1 MANETE
7 YNQPQRTSI
16 ELGGTQQ
23 FEDLIQSQGGNQF
36 EEKDWRA
43 RIRPKKGGEKW
54 AYGLVDPDDPTKEVT
69 DSVLK
74 PLQERGGIVFPYT
87 PDIFLQSTTEWNESS
102 QHGSNYPF
110 YTYINSRP
118 TTLPITGT
126 FTANTVE
133 EGQYMLAVF
142 HFLRSVTKA
151 FYGDSA
157 VKSGYYGTPPP
168 VMLFEYLGEFGF
180 NKVPVILRNYN
191 FQLPP
196 DVDYVPV
203 KYKGTTTMM
212 PTETSV
218 MIELAPQYTY
228 KKTRKKFN
236 LQRFTSGKGLSD
248 GFI

>member
-7 YNQPQRTSI
+7 FNQGLQIGGGDEFTQFVQASD
-16 ELGGTQQ
+16 GTQ
-23 FEDLIQSQGGNQF
+23 FDK
-36 EEKDWRA
+36 KDWRA

-54 AYGLVDPDDPTKEVT
+54 AYGLVDPDDPTKEIT

-74 PLQERGGIVFPYT
+74 PLQERGGIVYPYT
-87 PDIFLQSTTEWNESS
+87 PDIFLQASVDYNESM

-118 TTLPITGT
+118 TTLPITGV

-133 EGQYMLAVF
+133 EGQYMLAIF

-168 VMLFEYLGEFGF
+168 VLLFEYLGEFGF
-180 NKVPVILRNYN
+180 NKVPVIIRNYN

-228 KKTRKKFN
+228 RKTRKKFN
-236 LQRFTSGKGLSD
+236 LQAFTSGKQLKD

>member
-1 MANETE
+1 MAQDTDYTQPGRTPLEIGGGEQFSQLVQSTDGTE
-7 YNQPQRTSI
+7 FPQR
-16 ELGGTQQ
+16 
-23 FEDLIQSQGGNQF
+23 
-36 EEKDWRA
+36 DWRA
-43 RIRPKKGGEKW
+43 RIRPKKGGEKF
-54 AYGLVDPDDPTKEVT
+54 AYGLVDPDDPTKEIT

-74 PLQERGGIVFPYT
+74 PLQDRGGIVYPYT
-87 PDIFLQSTTEWNESS
+87 PDIFLQASVDYNEAM

-118 TTLPITGT
+118 TTLPITGV
-126 FTANTVE
+126 FTANTIE

-151 FYGDSA
+151 YYGDSA
-157 VKSGYYGTPPP
+157 VKDGFYGTPPP
-168 VMLFEYLGEFGF
+168 VLLFEYLGEFGF
-180 NKVPVILRNYN
+180 NKVPVIIRNYN

-228 KKTRKKFN
+228 RKTRKKFN
-236 LQRFTSGKGLSD
+236 LQAFTSGRQLKD

>member
-7 YNQPQRTSI
+7 FNQGFQIGGGDEFTSFI
-16 ELGGTQQ
+16 QAIDGTQ
-23 FEDLIQSQGGNQF
+23 FDK
-36 EEKDWRA
+36 KDWRA

-54 AYGLVDPDDPTKEVT
+54 AYGLVDPDDPTKEIT

-74 PLQERGGIVFPYT
+74 PLQERGGIVYPYT
-87 PDIFLQSTTEWNESS
+87 PDIFLQASVDYNESM

-118 TTLPITGT
+118 TTLPITGV

-133 EGQYMLAVF
+133 EGQYMLAIF

-168 VMLFEYLGEFGF
+168 VLLFEYLGEFGF
-180 NKVPVILRNYN
+180 NKVPVIIRNYN

-228 KKTRKKFN
+228 RKTRKKFN
-236 LQRFTSGKGLSD
+236 LQAFTSGKQLKD

>member
-87 PDIFLQSTTEWNESS
+87 PDIFYNQQQNGTNQVSTDRIIRSTHILIVGLLHCLLQAHL
-102 QHGSNYPF
+102 Q
-110 YTYINSRP
+110 
-118 TTLPITGT
+118 
-126 FTANTVE
+126 
-133 EGQYMLAVF
+133 Q
-142 HFLRSVTKA
+142 
-151 FYGDSA
+151 
-157 VKSGYYGTPPP
+157 
-168 VMLFEYLGEFGF
+168 
-180 NKVPVILRNYN
+180 IL
-191 FQLPP
+191 
-196 DVDYVPV
+196 
-203 KYKGTTTMM
+203 
-212 PTETSV
+212 
-218 MIELAPQYTY
+218 
-228 KKTRKKFN
+228 
-236 LQRFTSGKGLSD
+236 
-248 GFI
+248 